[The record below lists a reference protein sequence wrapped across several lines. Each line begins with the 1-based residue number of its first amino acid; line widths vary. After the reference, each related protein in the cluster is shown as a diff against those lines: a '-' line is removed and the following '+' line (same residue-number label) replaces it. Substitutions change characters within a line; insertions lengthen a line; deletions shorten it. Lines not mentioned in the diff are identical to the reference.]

1 MIKCWEF
8 SSMQKLTGS
17 LFIDKVKMYSVDRKG
32 LKDLNTSPYRGA
44 LKYVLCLSE
53 RSTME
58 CIVVFY

>member
-1 MIKCWEF
+1 
-8 SSMQKLTGS
+8 MQKLTGS